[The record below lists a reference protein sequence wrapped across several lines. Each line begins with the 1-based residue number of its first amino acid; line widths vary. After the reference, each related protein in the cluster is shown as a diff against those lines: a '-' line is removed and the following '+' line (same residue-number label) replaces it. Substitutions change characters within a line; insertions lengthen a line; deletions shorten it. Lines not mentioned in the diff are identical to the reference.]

1 MRCNKVCSCSYSV
14 LFLNVTAALL
24 FFVWYEEGTLKWK
37 NRWKIPCSMCVK
49 NGSVIVGGGGGNN
62 DFVIC
67 RFVCLFVC
75 FLLLLLTVVVCV
87 AFDDDFVVGFLG

>member
-1 MRCNKVCSCSYSV
+1 MRCNKVCSLSYSV
-14 LFLNVTAALL
+14 PFLNVTAALL

-49 NGSVIVGGGGGNN
+49 NGWLIVGGGSND
-62 DFVIC
+62 DFVNC
-67 RFVCLFVC
+67 WFVCLFVW